1 MNRERIMRGM
11 LVGCILMVTGG
22 GWDAIPVKADGI
34 ARMKQD
40 QVIISEEEE
49 RNERIAQ
56 MVWYYKEVNGK
67 RYRRLYDA
75 TNQEWVTDWILCE

>member
-1 MNRERIMRGM
+1 
-11 LVGCILMVTGG
+11 MVTGG
-22 GWDAIPVKADGI
+22 GWEAIPVKADGI

-75 TNQEWVTDWILCE
+75 TNQEWVTNWILCE